1 VREKCPKTGRVINK
15 PDECAGCKYLVV
27 TVPAGWMCTYGR
39 KKGGFRRMKCANCG
53 RDLDRYP
60 ALYPNQKCPTLVE
73 IIKDMLGIH
82 TRWKQY
88 RRVLNEGV

>member
-1 VREKCPKTGRVINK
+1 
-15 PDECAGCKYLVV
+15 
-27 TVPAGWMCTYGR
+27 
-39 KKGGFRRMKCANCG
+39 MKCANCG

-88 RRVLNEGV
+88 RRVLNEGL